1 MNQVR
6 SKYEKK
12 LLENNKAFNKK
23 KKSETSKTEALKK
36 DFSSIDV
43 SASTSKQENIDA
55 AKTITN
61 SLDME
66 LAAILAEVR
75 LKNIIL
81 DLSCVNTIDSMGID
95 CLLHVII
102 AQIIFFIFSNTIQCN
117 CIQLINTSFK
127 KLTVIYG
134 KISIQISLTNVKRMF
149 F

>member
-1 MNQVR
+1 MR

-12 LLENNKAFNKK
+12 LIENNKAFNKK
-23 KKSETSKTEALKK
+23 KKSETSKTEALKD

-43 SASTSKQENIDA
+43 SASTSKQENLDA

-102 AQIIFFIFSNTIQCN
+102 AQIIFFIFSNTI
-117 CIQLINTSFK
+117 L
-127 KLTVIYG
+127 
-134 KISIQISLTNVKRMF
+134 
-149 F
+149 

>member
-1 MNQVR
+1 MEHFRKTVIKLSGISPTLVLARINQVR

-12 LLENNKAFNKK
+12 LIENNKAFNKK
-23 KKSETSKTEALKK
+23 KKSETSKTEALKD

-43 SASTSKQENIDA
+43 SASTSKQENLDA

-102 AQIIFFIFSNTIQCN
+102 AQIIFFIFSNTI
-117 CIQLINTSFK
+117 L
-127 KLTVIYG
+127 
-134 KISIQISLTNVKRMF
+134 
-149 F
+149 

>member
-1 MNQVR
+1 MIKLSGISPTLVLARINQVR

-12 LLENNKAFNKK
+12 LIENNKAFNKK
-23 KKSETSKTEALKK
+23 KKSETSKTEALKD

-43 SASTSKQENIDA
+43 SASTSKQENLDA

-102 AQIIFFIFSNTIQCN
+102 AQIIFFIFSNTI
-117 CIQLINTSFK
+117 L
-127 KLTVIYG
+127 
-134 KISIQISLTNVKRMF
+134 
-149 F
+149 